1 MLHSEAIAVVY
12 RFKSYSAFPFRRALG
27 QFCASVAQQ
36 KVAVHLGTIQ
46 EYRTMTPKKLIVA
59 LALLLSAT
67 SATFAMGGYRS
78 DGSYATSGYDPGAI
92 TQR

>member
-1 MLHSEAIAVVY
+1 
-12 RFKSYSAFPFRRALG
+12 
-27 QFCASVAQQ
+27 
-36 KVAVHLGTIQ
+36 
-46 EYRTMTPKKLIVA
+46 MTTKRIIVA

-67 SATFAMGGYRS
+67 SATLAAGRYQS